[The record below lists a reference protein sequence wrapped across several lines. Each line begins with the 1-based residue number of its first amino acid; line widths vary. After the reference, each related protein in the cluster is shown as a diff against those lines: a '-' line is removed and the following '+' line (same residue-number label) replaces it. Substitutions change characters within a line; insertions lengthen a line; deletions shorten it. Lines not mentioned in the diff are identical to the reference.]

1 MLLVDPDRVGRLLR
15 DIAREELL
23 PRHRALQA
31 HEIHS
36 KATAA
41 DPDDIVT
48 EADLAI
54 ERRLTV
60 ELAALLPE
68 AVMVGEEAVAAN
80 PALLAALASDGPVF
94 ICDPLDGT
102 KNFAAGLDTYG
113 SMLALAVAGETR
125 MAWIYLPTED
135 TLFVAEAGAGA
146 YAGGRRLAAGEIDP
160 AALRR
165 LSGSLYTRHMPPELR
180 DQVSARAA
188 RATHIVDGPSCSA
201 IEYTTLARGQK
212 DYVVYHRLHPWDHAP
227 GALILAEAGGAARYA
242 DGAPYRATSGNRLL
256 LLTRHAGLW
265 PAAHAA
271 LCE

>member
-1 MLLVDPDRVGRLLR
+1 MVRVDPDRVGRLLR

-23 PRHRALQA
+23 PRHRALQV

-36 KATAA
+36 KATAT

-68 AVMVGEEAVAAN
+68 AVMVGEEASAAN
-80 PALLAALASDGPVF
+80 PAVLAALATDGPVF

-135 TLFVAEAGAGA
+135 TLFVAEAGAGT
-146 YAGGRRLAAGEIDP
+146 YADGRRLLAADIDP
-160 AALRR
+160 SRAV

-180 DQVSARAA
+180 DKVSSGAA
-188 RATHIVDGPSCSA
+188 RATRIVDGPACSA
-201 IEYTTLARGQK
+201 LEYTALARGHK

-227 GALILAEAGGAARYA
+227 GALILAEAGGAARHA
-242 DGAPYRATSGNRLL
+242 DGSAYRPVSGNQLL

-265 PAAHAA
+265 PAVRAV
-271 LCE
+271 LCD